1 MKTEVR
7 EVSPELAKEM
17 LKKNYNNR
25 KLTTSN
31 VNFLSRQM
39 EGGKWLFDGQPIRF
53 DTFGRLLD
61 GQHRLNAVIK
71 SNTTQQFL
79 IVSGLDDNT
88 FQVMDTGKNRSS
100 SDALS
105 VIGVSYSSS
114 VSACARLVIKHNQG
128 SHSKV
133 GGEARITNAEV
144 VDWFNCNKSIEDKA
158 PVCRLL
164 SKDFMSVLPS
174 SYLMYLSFVFD
185 ERSVTD
191 SEKFLSQ
198 VCYGT
203 NTNIKSPAN
212 VLRRSLISDK
222 LSKTSISP
230 ANKKALIF
238 KAWNAFRLNKDISF
252 LRWNSDKEKF
262 PKLV

>member
-7 EVSPELAKEM
+7 EISPEVATEM

-25 KLTTSN
+25 KITKGN
-31 VNFLSRQM
+31 VNFLSKQM
-39 EGGKWLFDGQPIRF
+39 KEGKWLFDGQPIRF

-61 GQHRLNAVIK
+61 GQHRLSAVIK
-71 SNTTQQFL
+71 SCTTQKFL
-79 IVSGLDDNT
+79 IVSGLNDNT

-105 VIGVSYSSS
+105 VMGVSYSSS

-128 SHSKV
+128 SHSKT
-133 GGEARITNAEV
+133 GGEGRIPNADV
-144 VDWFNCNKSIEDKA
+144 VEWFNINKDIESKA
-158 PVCRLL
+158 ITCRLL

-203 NTNIKSPAN
+203 NTDIKSPAN
-212 VLRRSLISDK
+212 VLRRCLISDK
-222 LSKTSISP
+222 LSKTSMSP
-230 ANKKALIF
+230 RNKKALIF
-238 KAWNAFRLNKDISF
+238 KAWNSFRLDKNISF

-262 PKLV
+262 PNLV